1 MKLACVAPILL
12 AGCVTAFAPSA
23 SSSTSTSLYGAVGD
37 EVRQA
42 RSSYAKPINYQR
54 AGGVIG
60 NDGSAVIPE
69 GPVVAPYGEV
79 GASVN
84 GHDVR
89 GARSSYAKPTNYHF
103 TTSQIPATE
112 GFGRSLSSLQGNSIR
127 DTVNGHDVRGA
138 RSSYAKPT
146 NYHFTTAQI
155 PATEGFGRSLSSVHG
170 NSIRDTVNGHDVR
183 GARSSYAK
191 ATNYHFETREIG
203 YDGNPRRQ
211 VNAASGPFVQQRV
224 SPEFLPHSSTG
235 AGDHSPPAPPAA
247 TAAEVAEVLS
257 SPPAAPIAPPA
268 APMPSSGPPKSFGIG
283 SWKK

>member
-1 MKLACVAPILL
+1 MKLACLAPILL

-69 GPVVAPYGEV
+69 APVVAPYGEV

-89 GARSSYAKPTNYHF
+89 GARSSYAKPTNFHF

-112 GFGRSLSSLQGNSIR
+112 GFGQSLNSL
-127 DTVNGHDVRGA
+127 
-138 RSSYAKPT
+138 
-146 NYHFTTAQI
+146 
-155 PATEGFGRSLSSVHG
+155 HG

-203 YDGNPRRQ
+203 YDGTPRRQ

-224 SPEFLPHSSTG
+224 SPEFLPYSSTG

-257 SPPAAPIAPPA
+257 SPPAAPVAPPA

>member
-1 MKLACVAPILL
+1 MKTARRAPNFKSPCSRMGPQIDTTSKNNYIKMKLSCVAPILL
-12 AGCVTAFAPSA
+12 AGYVTAFAPSA
-23 SSSTSTSLYGAVGD
+23 SRSTSTSLYGAVGD
-37 EVRQA
+37 EVREA

-60 NDGSAVIPE
+60 NDGSAVIPKAV
-69 GPVVAPYGEV
+69 VVAPYGEV

-89 GARSSYAKPTNYHF
+89 GARSSYAKPTNFHF

-112 GFGRSLSSLQGNSIR
+112 GFGQSRSSVRGNSIR
-127 DTVNGHDVRGA
+127 G
-138 RSSYAKPT
+138 
-146 NYHFTTAQI
+146 
-155 PATEGFGRSLSSVHG
+155 
-170 NSIRDTVNGHDVR
+170 TVNGHDVR

-203 YDGNPRRQ
+203 FDGTPRRQ

-224 SPEFLPHSSTG
+224 SSEFLPHSSTG
-235 AGDHSPPAPPAA
+235 AGNHSPAPPAA
-247 TAAEVAEVLS
+247 TAAQVAQALS
-257 SPPAAPIAPPA
+257 SPAAA
-268 APMPSSGPPKSFGIG
+268 PSSGPPKAFGIG